1 MNILLTILIIIVA
14 LVVLF
19 FIAAALVKKEYTVQK
34 QVIIN
39 KNSTEVFDYIKL
51 LKNQRNF
58 NKWAMMDPA
67 AKMNYI
73 GTDGTVGFIYTWDS
87 ENKNV
92 GKGEQEIKSITG
104 NTRIDSEVR
113 FEKPFKNVAQ
123 IFMETTAASENQTS
137 VLWAMDGK
145 NPYPMNIMNLIIPGM
160 LGKDMQTSLDNLKNI
175 MES

>member
-1 MNILLTILIIIVA
+1 MNVLLTILMIVAA

-19 FIAAALVKKEYTVQK
+19 LITAALVKKDYTVQQ

-39 KNSTEVFDYIKL
+39 RNSREVFDYIKL

-58 NKWAMMDPA
+58 NKWAMMDPD
-67 AKMNYI
+67 AKMDYI

-92 GKGEQEIKSITG
+92 GKGEQEIKSISD

-113 FEKPFKNVAQ
+113 FEKPFKNVADV
-123 IFMETTAASENQTS
+123 FMEARAVSENQTS
-137 VLWAMDGK
+137 VQWAMNGK
-145 NPYPMNIMNLIIPGM
+145 NPYPMNIMNLFIPGM
-160 LGKDMQTSLDNLKNI
+160 LSKDMGTSLSTLKSI
-175 MES
+175 LES